1 MRRIHRDAWYLGLML
16 VAAMPLA
23 AQDAG
28 LRASP
33 LRHLEG
39 EWVMTGT
46 IAGAPTT
53 HDVTVRWVLQRQYL
67 EWHEVARERDS
78 TGAPAYE
85 AIVTFGRDP
94 AVAGG
99 LVAMWLDVTG
109 DGGLVTDGFGHGMAK
124 GDSVPFVWHLA
135 DGSGI
140 ANTFTYDAANDRWHM
155 VIDNLDA
162 KGQRRPFASTRLVR
176 ASP

>member
-1 MRRIHRDAWYLGLML
+1 ML
-16 VAAMPLA
+16 LLATPLS
-23 AQDAG
+23 AQDGG

-39 EWVMTGT
+39 KWVMTGT
-46 IAGAPTT
+46 IAGGSAT

-94 AVAGG
+94 GVSGG

-109 DGGLVTDGFGHGMAK
+109 DGGLVADGFGHGMAA
-124 GDSVPFVWHLA
+124 GDSVPFVWRLA
-135 DGSGI
+135 DGTGI
-140 ANTFTYDAANDRWHM
+140 VNTFSYDAASDHWQM
-155 VIDNLDA
+155 VIDNVDA
-162 KGQRRPFASTRLVR
+162 KGERSAFARTMLVR